1 MRGDDDRP
9 AASAASRQ
17 PSFRPPGRAR
27 RPGANTT
34 ALRGGV
40 CLAGAAQLAAH
51 SPRKRAVAG
60 SNPASGSTWAAVGLD
75 GRRGQGAPA
84 GARFDPG
91 AVHQV
96 SSRPTGRGAK
106 NRPLRIRRA
115 PRGGA
120 QANSALPSRTPRLES
135 WCHAVG
141 EVGRYLCGDGRD
153 STPIG
158 EPRARRRGRSFGT
171 ALCAPLG
178 GETHAQGD
186 PLPTSPGSAWRN
198 VSGVSPG
205 RTH

>member
-106 NRPLRIRRA
+106 NSPLRIRRA

-135 WCHAVG
+135 WCHAIG
-141 EVGRYLCGDGRD
+141 EAGRYPLRRWARQHPYRGTE
-153 STPIG
+153 SKT
-158 EPRARRRGRSFGT
+158 PRAVLRGR
-171 ALCAPLG
+171 PLRARG
-178 GETHAQGD
+178 PPARELKQRA
-186 PLPTSPGSAWRN
+186 
-198 VSGVSPG
+198 G
-205 RTH
+205 RYI